1 MKNYISVFEET
12 KVTLENGDYDAEI
25 AWYDITDIVKK
36 LMGGK
41 KSILEYVSKIEME
54 LYQFYPS
61 SDNGKDKMNV
71 IRDAFE
77 SRVKVEEYDRFQCT
91 DEFGGIEVNNDGG
104 SIRLTFDNGTV
115 LVSSNSEW
123 GGIELLQ
130 GSSISKGTVDGAHN
144 ELFMEEP

>member
-1 MKNYISVFEET
+1 MKNYISVFEEA

-41 KSILEYVSKIEME
+41 KSILEYVSKIEMDI
-54 LYQFYPS
+54 YQFYPS
-61 SDNGKDKMNV
+61 MDNGKDKMNV
-71 IRDAFE
+71 IRDEFE
-77 SRVKVEEYDRFQCT
+77 SRVKVDEYHRFQCT

-104 SIRLTFDNGTV
+104 SIRLTFNNGTV

-130 GSSISKGTVDGAHN
+130 GIVGKGTIDDAHN